1 MNDDERK
8 EQEETSEKEQV
19 SKAFGN
25 EPEKPETKPE
35 ENTDPKPENTDKGKP
50 KKEDPE
56 SDKGAPAEKKT
67 YTQAEVDAMLA
78 RARKK
83 YQKGATDESP
93 EEGEPEQPA
102 QPEESAT
109 TGISMDKYIRAELK
123 GSMAMFDIAA
133 KKLGRAA
140 MLIEPESVMD
150 NGVYSEEKAKQEI
163 EKLLQEWPELKRA
176 EVGSEN
182 NDFSFGAP
190 RQDENAETT
199 TASKVSQIFGNK

>member
-1 MNDDERK
+1 MSDDERK
-8 EQEETSEKEQV
+8 EQEETTEKEQV

-25 EPEKPETKPE
+25 EPEKPEAE

-50 KKEDPE
+50 EKENPK

-78 RARKK
+78 RTRKK
-83 YQKGATDESP
+83 YQKGATDEAP
-93 EEGEPEQPA
+93 AEDKQDQPEQP
-102 QPEESAT
+102 EETPAN
-109 TGISMDKYIRAELK
+109 GIPMDKYIRAELK
-123 GSMAMFDIAA
+123 GVMAMSDVAA
-133 KKLGRAA
+133 KKIGRAA
-140 MLIEPESVMD
+140 MLIEPADVME

-190 RQDENAETT
+190 RQDENTETALAT
-199 TASKVSQIFGNK
+199 KVSQIFGNK

>member
-1 MNDDERK
+1 MSDDERK
-8 EQEETSEKEQV
+8 EQEETTEKEQV

-25 EPEKPETKPE
+25 EPEKPKAE
-35 ENTDPKPENTDKGKP
+35 ENTDQKPENTDKGKP
-50 KKEDPE
+50 EKENPE

-83 YQKGATDESP
+83 YQKGVTDEAP
-93 EEGEPEQPA
+93 AEGEPEQP
-102 QPEESAT
+102 EESAAT
-109 TGISMDKYIRAELK
+109 SIPMDKYIRAELK

-140 MLIEPESVMD
+140 MLIEPESVME

-199 TASKVSQIFGNK
+199 TATKVSQIFGNK

>member
-1 MNDDERK
+1 MSDDERK
-8 EQEETSEKEQV
+8 EQEETTEKEQV

-25 EPEKPETKPE
+25 EPEKPEAE

-78 RARKK
+78 RTRKK
-83 YQKGATDESP
+83 YQKGVTDEAP
-93 EEGEPEQPA
+93 AEGEPEQP
-102 QPEESAT
+102 EESAAT
-109 TGISMDKYIRAELK
+109 SIPMDKYIRAELK

-140 MLIEPESVMD
+140 MLIEPESVME

-199 TASKVSQIFGNK
+199 TATKVSQIFGNK

>member
-8 EQEETSEKEQV
+8 EQEGTEKEQV

-25 EPEKPETKPE
+25 EPEAKPE
-35 ENTDPKPENTDKGKP
+35 EKTDAKPENTEKDKP
-50 KKEDPE
+50 EKENPE
-56 SDKGAPAEKKT
+56 SEKGTSAEKKT

-78 RARKK
+78 RTRKK
-83 YQKGATDESP
+83 YQKGATDEAP
-93 EEGEPEQPA
+93 AEVEPEQPE
-102 QPEESAT
+102 QTEESAA
-109 TGISMDKYIRAELK
+109 TGIPMDKYIRAELK

-140 MLIEPESVMD
+140 MLIEPESVME

-182 NDFSFGAP
+182 NGFSFGAP

-199 TASKVSQIFGNK
+199 TATKVSQIFGNK

>member
-1 MNDDERK
+1 MSDDERK
-8 EQEETSEKEQV
+8 EQEETTEKEQV

-25 EPEKPETKPE
+25 EPEKPKAE

-78 RARKK
+78 RTRKK
-83 YQKGATDESP
+83 YQKGVTDEAP
-93 EEGEPEQPA
+93 AEGEPEQP
-102 QPEESAT
+102 EESAAT
-109 TGISMDKYIRAELK
+109 SIPMDKYIRAELK

-140 MLIEPESVMD
+140 MLIEPESVME
-150 NGVYSEEKAKQEI
+150 NGVYSEEKAKQKI

-199 TASKVSQIFGNK
+199 TATKVSQIFGNK

>member
-25 EPEKPETKPE
+25 EPDKPETKPE
-35 ENTDPKPENTDKGKP
+35 GNTDPKPENTEKSKP
-50 KKEDPE
+50 EKENPE
-56 SDKGAPAEKKT
+56 SDKGTPAEKKT

-78 RARKK
+78 RTRKK
-83 YQKGATDESP
+83 YQKGATDEAP
-93 EEGEPEQPA
+93 EEGEPEQPV
-102 QPEESAT
+102 ESAA
-109 TGISMDKYIRAELK
+109 TGISMDRYIRAELK

-140 MLIEPESVMD
+140 MLIEPESVME

-190 RQDENAETT
+190 RQEENAETT

>member
-8 EQEETSEKEQV
+8 DQQEETEQV

-25 EPEKPETKPE
+25 EPEKPATKPE
-35 ENTDPKPENTDKGKP
+35 GNNALESQKAEKGKF
-50 KKEDPE
+50 KKENPE
-56 SDKGAPAEKKT
+56 SEKGSPVEKKT
-67 YTQAEVDAMLA
+67 YTQEEVDAMLA
-78 RARKK
+78 RTRKK
-83 YQKGATDESP
+83 YQKGTT
-93 EEGEPEQPA
+93 EETPVKDEPEQPA
-102 QPEESAT
+102 QPEKKPT
-109 TGISMDKYIRAELK
+109 TGIPVKRYIRAELK
-123 GSMAMFDIAA
+123 GAMATLDVDA

-140 MLIEPESVMD
+140 RLIEPEDVME
-150 NGVYSEEKAKQEI
+150 NGAYSEEKAKQEI

-199 TASKVSQIFGNK
+199 TATKVSQIFGNK

>member
-1 MNDDERK
+1 MSDNERK
-8 EQEETSEKEQV
+8 EQEETTEKEQV

-25 EPEKPETKPE
+25 EPDKPETKPE
-35 ENTDPKPENTDKGKP
+35 GNTDPKPENTEKSKP
-50 KKEDPE
+50 EKENPE
-56 SDKGAPAEKKT
+56 SEKGTPAEKKT

-78 RARKK
+78 GTRKK
-83 YQKGATDESP
+83 YQKGATDEAP
-93 EEGEPEQPA
+93 AEVEPEQP
-102 QPEESAT
+102 EENPA
-109 TGISMDKYIRAELK
+109 TGIPVDRYIRAELK

-140 MLIEPESVMD
+140 MLIEPESVMES
-150 NGVYSEEKAKQEI
+150 GVYSEEKAKQEI

-199 TASKVSQIFGNK
+199 TATKVSQIFGNK

>member
-1 MNDDERK
+1 
-8 EQEETSEKEQV
+8 
-19 SKAFGN
+19 
-25 EPEKPETKPE
+25 
-35 ENTDPKPENTDKGKP
+35 
-50 KKEDPE
+50 
-56 SDKGAPAEKKT
+56 
-67 YTQAEVDAMLA
+67 MLA

-83 YQKGATDESP
+83 YQKGVTDEAP
-93 EEGEPEQPA
+93 AEGEPEQP
-102 QPEESAT
+102 EESAAT
-109 TGISMDKYIRAELK
+109 SIPMDKYIRAELK

-140 MLIEPESVMD
+140 MLIEPESVME

-199 TASKVSQIFGNK
+199 TATKVSQIFGNK

>member
-1 MNDDERK
+1 MSDDERK
-8 EQEETSEKEQV
+8 EQEETTTEKEQV

-25 EPEKPETKPE
+25 EPEKPKAE

-50 KKEDPE
+50 EKENPE

-83 YQKGATDESP
+83 YQKGTTDESP

-109 TGISMDKYIRAELK
+109 TGIPMDKYIRAELK

-140 MLIEPESVMD
+140 MLIEPESVME